1 VVLSDAVPYLRC
13 PVCRQPLADAGPALR
28 CPRAHSFDI
37 ARQGYVDLTGGRL
50 THPGDSAAMVAARA
64 GFLATGGY
72 DFISAALADAIPDR
86 SGLVVDVG
94 GGTGHHLAR
103 VLQALPAAVGLVVDV
118 AKPALRRAARAHP
131 RAAAVRADAW
141 RHLPLADSAAAVLL
155 DVFAPRHGAEFHR
168 VLAPDGVLLV
178 VTPTPDHLADL
189 AELLGDVNGVRVLQV
204 DPDKPERTLAT
215 LAPHFQLVDERL
227 HTHRLALT
235 RTLVR
240 TLVEMTPSAAH
251 TDPAALARAVAGAP
265 EPLPVTA
272 AVRLAR
278 YRPRVDQV
286 ERSTSSQPR
295 GGS

>member
-1 VVLSDAVPYLRC
+1 MALIDAVPYLRC
-13 PVCRQPLADAGPALR
+13 PVCRQPLAGAGTALR
-28 CPRAHSFDI
+28 CPGRHCFDI

-50 THPGDSAAMVAARA
+50 THPGDSAGMVAARA

-72 DFISAALADAIPDR
+72 DFISAALAAATPDR

-94 GGTGHHLAR
+94 GGTGYHLAR
-103 VLQALPAAVGLVVDV
+103 VLDALPAATGLVVDL

-131 RAAAVRADAW
+131 RAAAVRADTW
-141 RHLPLADSAAAVLL
+141 RQLPLADRAATVLL

-168 VLAPDGVLLV
+168 VLAPGGVLLV

-189 AELLGDVNGVRVLQV
+189 ADLLGDVDGVRVLQV
-204 DPDKPERTLAT
+204 DPGKPERTAAT
-215 LAPHFQLVDERL
+215 LTPHFHLVDERV
-227 HTHRLALT
+227 HTHRLTLT
-235 RTLVR
+235 RTHVR
-240 TLVEMTPSAAH
+240 TLVGMTPSAAH
-251 TDPAALARAVAGAP
+251 TDPAALSRAVAGLP

-278 YRPRVDQV
+278 YRPRAGQV
-286 ERSTSSQPR
+286 ERSISSQPR